1 MAASFQCN
9 RTDNGAE
16 LVLVDRGLFSR
27 KVVARTDWDRAP
39 PALSPAIRFLRR
51 LQDEGQAR
59 PSGEGLMLGTEAL
72 TEVPNGLAPAL
83 GLPPLAKLSVTLQFK
98 SRVDTP
104 EGEIRVSWSD
114 TTSRRVMPKVRGV
127 FVETGGEVGRLSS
140 PVVHLLAAV
149 EAYNATGGQR
159 GEDRIGTWLGVQT
172 ALRQATGEEVKTDGF
187 LGSLTIYQAGA
198 FALDVRQTAGGPQ
211 FDPVLMA
218 PGMAGSDADE
228 TDAPEAGEDGV
239 FSDASAGSRRD
250 NERDALLPPELQKA
264 FARQA
269 VDQTGRTHDAYVL
282 GRNTFVVLEPD
293 LKAALDVVKRVRS
306 LPEAER
312 RAFLRNPRSV
322 LAEALGADDVEAAG
336 RLFVET
342 GQYSDRVEGLG
353 LWEKPQM
360 PWLTKRRSDWLPES
374 FPLQI
379 GSRSVQMTP
388 ERLQDLA
395 ERAEAA
401 KAGDLPFVEFDGDE
415 HALPDVEYALAS
427 MPTEAPT
434 LQEETQAPIEA
445 EPPEAPA
452 DRAVLLIKTNI
463 DGNDYVLSRPKRQ
476 SSLPS
481 TLPLDLI
488 SGTVA
493 KPHQED
499 GFAWLVEAWG
509 AGWPGVLLADDMG
522 LGKTFQALA
531 FMAWLRK
538 ASAQRMAIG
547 PLLIVAPTALLRNWQ
562 AEAARHLKPD
572 VLGDCLEAFGPR
584 LSSLKST
591 KDRDWTP
598 DDALDVAALRE
609 AGWIL
614 TTYETLATY
623 HRAFAR
629 VAYALVVFDEMQK
642 VKSPDTINTHAAK
655 ALNAD
660 FVLGLTGTP
669 IENRLEDLWCII
681 DRIAPGYLGGL
692 KEFSRTYG
700 EEDPEALRGL
710 KQRLDEPQDQAP
722 PIMKRRMKEDILEG
736 LPPKAVSTYRI
747 VMPPSQASA
756 YHSAV
761 LGAKGGEQS
770 MGAMLKAIHALR
782 GISLHP
788 DGAPGD
794 PYDLAWQR
802 RWIESSARV
811 RQTIEILKE
820 IEAKG
825 EKALVFIEDRAIQK
839 AFAAVAASLF
849 ALPGE
854 PKIIN
859 GAVAGGDRQA
869 LVDRFQRARPGF
881 DLLLLSPKAAG
892 VGLTITAANH
902 VIHLSR
908 WWNPAVED
916 QCNDRVY
923 RIGQD
928 KPVFVHVPLAI
939 HPDYGDDSFD
949 VKLDRLLAAKR
960 SLSRHMLAPPTG
972 DGDISKLFA
981 ETVAHAGLD

>member
-1 MAASFQCN
+1 MAAAFQCN
-9 RTDNGAE
+9 RTDTGAE
-16 LVLVDRGLFSR
+16 FLLVDRGLFSR
-27 KVVARTDWDRAP
+27 KVVQRAEWDRAP
-39 PALSPAIRFLRR
+39 PALSPAVRFLRR
-51 LQDEGQAR
+51 LEGEGRAR

-72 TEVPNGLAPAL
+72 AEVPSSLATSLA
-83 GLPPLAKLSVTLQFK
+83 LPPLAKLSLTLQFK

-114 TTSRRVMPKVRGV
+114 TSSRRVMPTVRGV

-140 PVVHLLAAV
+140 PVVRLLGAV
-149 EAYNATGGQR
+149 AAYNETIGQR
-159 GEDRIGTWLGVQT
+159 GEERIGAWLGVQS
-172 ALRQATGEEVKTDGF
+172 ALRHATGEEVKTDGF

-198 FALDVRQTAGGPQ
+198 FALDVRETLNGPQ
-211 FDPVLMA
+211 FDPILMA
-218 PGMAGSDADE
+218 PEMAGSGADE
-228 TDAPEAGEDGV
+228 ADAPEAGEDGTLL
-239 FSDASAGSRRD
+239 DASAGGRRD
-250 NERDALLPPELQKA
+250 NDRDALLPPDLQKV
-264 FARQA
+264 FARHA
-269 VDQTGRTHDAYVL
+269 VDQGGRTHDAYVL

-293 LKAALDVVKRVRS
+293 LKAALDVVKRVRAA
-306 LPEAER
+306 PAAER

-322 LAEALGADDVEAAG
+322 LAEALGTDDVEAAG

-360 PWLTKRRSDWLPES
+360 PWLTKRRSDWLPET
-374 FPLQI
+374 FVLQI
-379 GSRSVQMTP
+379 GSQSLQMTP
-388 ERLQDLA
+388 ERFQDL
-395 ERAEAA
+395 ENRAEAA
-401 KAGDLPFVEFDGDE
+401 RAEHRSHLEFDGVE
-415 HALPDVEYALAS
+415 HALPDVEYALS
-427 MPTEAPT
+427 SVPREAPV
-434 LQEETQAPIEA
+434 LEEEAAPPLEDVPA
-445 EPPEAPA
+445 EAPP

-463 DGNDYVLSRPKRQ
+463 DGNDYVLSRPRRQ
-476 SSLPS
+476 SPLPS
-481 TLPLDLI
+481 ALPADLI
-488 SGTVA
+488 GGTVA

-499 GFAWLVEAWG
+499 GFAWLVEAWR

-538 ASAQRMAIG
+538 TSRLRKPSG
-547 PLLIVAPTALLRNWQ
+547 PTLIVAPTALLKNWQ
-562 AEAARHLKPD
+562 AEAERHLAPGA
-572 VLGDCLEAFGPR
+572 LGDFREAFGPGLAR
-584 LSSLKST
+584 LKAP
-591 KDRDWTP
+591 RGPDWTP
-598 DDALDVAALRE
+598 DDALDVAQLRE

-629 VAYALVVFDEMQK
+629 VAYDLVVFDEMQK

-669 IENRLEDLWCII
+669 IENRLEDLWCIL

-710 KQRLDEPQDQAP
+710 KQRLDEPQDHAP

-736 LPPKAVSTYRI
+736 LPPKSVRTYR
-747 VMPPSQASA
+747 VEMPAPQASA
-756 YHSAV
+756 YHAAV
-761 LGAKGGEQS
+761 VGAKAGEQS

-788 DGAPGD
+788 DGAASD
-794 PYDLAWQR
+794 PYDPAWQR
-802 RWIESSARV
+802 RWVENSARV
-811 RQTIEILKE
+811 RQTIAILQD
-820 IEAKG
+820 IEANG
-825 EKALVFIEDRAIQK
+825 EKALVFIEDRAVQK
-839 AFAAVAASLF
+839 AFAAVAASVF
-849 ALPGE
+849 RLPGE
-854 PKIIN
+854 PSIIN
-859 GAVAGGDRQA
+859 GAVAGGARQSV
-869 LVDRFQRARPGF
+869 VDRFQASKGGF

-939 HPDYGDDSFD
+939 HPGYGDDSFD
-949 VKLDRLLAAKR
+949 VKLDRLLTAKR

-972 DGDISKLFA
+972 DGDISRLFT
-981 ETVAHAGLD
+981 ETVASVGPY